1 MEAAVEEMLQ
11 SRSEHRSKQDPLVG
25 AVLVKAKGKL
35 LAATHRGDLRVGDH
49 AEYTLI
55 ERYLS
60 DKNLDGATLY
70 VTLEPCTR
78 RNPPKKP
85 CAERVVGARIRQVF
99 VGMTDPNPDI
109 CGRGVQYLMNHGVE
123 VDFFDLDLVHEIR
136 KLIRDLSIITRPRRK
151 KRRVRAN
158 HSRGLRA
165 KSWRLSNE
173 LRSTIFLA
181 ARCRAT

>member
-1 MEAAVEEMLQ
+1 MPSSKADRKFMESAVEEMRKSL
-11 SRSEHRSKQDPLVG
+11 SEHRHKQDPLVG
-25 AVLVKAKGKL
+25 AVLVGTNGNV

-55 ERYLS
+55 DRYLS

-85 CAERVVGARIRQVF
+85 CAERVVGARIRRVF

-136 KLIRDLSIITRPRRK
+136 LWQPRVVTCGNWSIA
-151 KRRVRAN
+151 V
-158 HSRGLRA
+158 
-165 KSWRLSNE
+165 
-173 LRSTIFLA
+173 F
-181 ARCRAT
+181 